1 MVQTTQGVECCP
13 DSAQIGTAS
22 NTWRCLSAEVTRVD
36 GWRPYHVWI
45 YRDGLK
51 YAGRFCKSRSEAER
65 YMDVAGVPRDGRH
78 RKWRTVRT
86 SGTSYSRR

>member
-1 MVQTTQGVECCP
+1 MT
-13 DSAQIGTAS
+13 
-22 NTWRCLSAEVTRVD
+22 AEVTRAD

-51 YAGRFCKSRSEAER
+51 YAGRFCRSRPEAER

-78 RKWRTVRT
+78 RKWRTAAT
-86 SGTSYSRR
+86 TGRR